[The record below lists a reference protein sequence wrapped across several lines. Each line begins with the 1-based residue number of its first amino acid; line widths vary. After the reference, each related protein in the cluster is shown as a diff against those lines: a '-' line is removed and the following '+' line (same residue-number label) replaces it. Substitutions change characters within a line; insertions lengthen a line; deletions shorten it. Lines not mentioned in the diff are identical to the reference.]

1 MEREDDFRKVSLE
14 GRTYSWTG
22 KTWVDVETFTY
33 PPSVIINKLNAILL
47 ARLKERDEKV
57 SDVQELLDRARDAK
71 EQTQYG
77 RAERLARKALQL
89 SPGHLHAVAVL
100 CSCLR
105 HQSKP
110 EEALKESTPYKNET
124 YPPLIVT
131 RAAALCDVERWEDA
145 KMEISK
151 AISIQKKNEAW
162 QYDEPLRVLN
172 RIRTAR
178 PELFKR
184 K

>member
-77 RAERLARKALQL
+77 RAEGLARKALHL
-89 SPGHLHAVAVL
+89 SPGHLYAVAVL

-105 HQSKP
+105 HQG
-110 EEALKESTPYKNET
+110 
-124 YPPLIVT
+124 IH
-131 RAAALCDVERWEDA
+131 D
-145 KMEISK
+145 
-151 AISIQKKNEAW
+151 
-162 QYDEPLRVLN
+162 
-172 RIRTAR
+172 
-178 PELFKR
+178 
-184 K
+184 